1 MLKKMFRK
9 KKCRPFVCN
18 DGGEIGIGTALV
30 IVAIFVV
37 IIVAVALASWR
48 VVDRGEVGVIDTFG
62 VVDDNSLA
70 PGGYMVWPWKH
81 VENINVQTQ
90 EQEFK
95 SIDNTLT
102 REGVKVIIDA
112 SVITRTKPG
121 SAVSLYKTV
130 RGDPFDTLV
139 TPYFMGI
146 LRDEV
151 KKWSAE
157 DIYTGKST
165 NIQLDVQNRL
175 SAILEP
181 YGIEVTSVLFRGL
194 VLPPQVTNAIEL
206 KLAEQQSVE
215 TMNFTVA
222 KQRLEAERLVIEAQG
237 IANANAIISKSITPE
252 LIQWN
257 FVQAIKGNPNVI
269 YVPIGG
275 GSGTGGSLILPSTG
289 KNQ

>member
-9 KKCRPFVCN
+9 KFEN
-18 DGGEIGIGTALV
+18 DSGEIGIGAALG
-30 IVAIFVV
+30 IVAILVV
-37 IIVAVALASWR
+37 IIVAVAAASWR

-62 VVDDNSLA
+62 VVDDNSL
-70 PGGYMVWPWKH
+70 PSGGYMILPWKH
-81 VENINVQTQ
+81 IENINVQQQ

-121 SAVSLYKTV
+121 SAVNLYKTV
-130 RGDPFDTLV
+130 RGDPFTTLV

-165 NIQLDVQNRL
+165 DIQLDVQNRL
-175 SAILEP
+175 SAVLEP
-181 YGIEVTSVLFRGL
+181 QGIVVVSVLFRGL

-215 TMNFTVA
+215 TMNFTVE
-222 KQRLEAERLVIEAQG
+222 KQRLEAQRVVIEAQG
-237 IANANAIISKSITPE
+237 VANANEIVSKSITPE

-275 GSGTGGSLILPSTG
+275 GSGTGGSLILPSIG
-289 KNQ
+289 KNP

>member
-1 MLKKMFRK
+1 MLKKIFGK
-9 KKCRPFVCN
+9 KFEN
-18 DGGEIGIGTALV
+18 DSGEIGVGSALV
-30 IVAIFVV
+30 IVAILVILIVV
-37 IIVAVALASWR
+37 VAAASWR
-48 VVDRGEVGVIDTFG
+48 VVDRGDVGVVDTFG
-62 VVDDNSLA
+62 VVEDNALP
-70 PGGYMVWPWKH
+70 PGGYLIYPWKH
-81 VENINVQTQ
+81 VESINVQTQ
-90 EQEFK
+90 QQEFK

-102 REGVKVIIDA
+102 KEGVKVVIDA

-121 SAVSLYKTV
+121 NAVSLYKTV

-151 KKWSAE
+151 KRWSAE

-165 NIQLDVQNRL
+165 DIQLDVQNRL
-175 SAILEP
+175 SSILEP
-181 YGIEVTSVLFRGL
+181 QGIVVESVLFRGL

-206 KLAEQQSVE
+206 KLAEQQAVE
-215 TMNFTVA
+215 TMNFTVE
-222 KQRLEAERLVIEAQG
+222 KSKLEANRVVIEAQG
-237 IANANAIISKSITPE
+237 VANANAIVSKSITPE

-257 FVQAIKGNPNVI
+257 FVQAIKGNQNVI

-275 GSGTGGSLILPSTG
+275 SSGTGGSIILPSIG

>member
-1 MLKKMFRK
+1 MFGKKFE
-9 KKCRPFVCN
+9 N
-18 DGGEIGIGTALV
+18 DSGEIGIGSALV
-30 IVAIFVV
+30 IVAVA
-37 IIVAVALASWR
+37 IIIIAAIAAASWR
-48 VVDRGEVGVIDTFG
+48 VVDRGDVGVVDTFG
-62 VVDDNSLA
+62 VVEDNALP
-70 PGGYMVWPWKH
+70 PGGYLIYPWKH
-81 VENINVQTQ
+81 VESINVQTQ
-90 EQEFK
+90 QQEFK

-102 REGVKVIIDA
+102 KEGVKVVIDA

-121 SAVSLYKTV
+121 NAVSLYKNV

-151 KKWSAE
+151 KRWSAE

-165 NIQLDVQNRL
+165 DIQLDVQNRL

-181 YGIEVTSVLFRGL
+181 QGIIVESVLFRGL
-194 VLPPQVTNAIEL
+194 VLPPQVTKAIEE
-206 KLAEQQSVE
+206 KLTENQAVE

-222 KQRLEAERLVIEAQG
+222 KQRLEAERVVIEAQG
-237 IANANAIISKSITPE
+237 TANANAIVSKSITPE

-269 YVPIGG
+269 YVPLG
-275 GSGTGGSLILPSTG
+275 GSGTGGSLILPAPG